1 MIRVLVVDDEP
12 AYCESLRLLLSC
24 EGFAVFTA
32 ANAQEALDVGADY
45 PIDLLVVDWI
55 LRDQMDGV
63 DVAAALQ
70 AANPRMQVIV
80 ISGWPSGELEARVEA
95 LPFAQCLH
103 KPFAGEAILSAAH
116 EATALDV
123 EP

>member
-12 AYCESLRLLLSC
+12 VYCHSLRLLLCC
-24 EGFAVFTA
+24 EGFEVFTA

-55 LRDQMDGV
+55 LRDEMDGV
-63 DVAAALQ
+63 DVAEALRV
-70 AANPRMQVIV
+70 ANPRMQVIV
-80 ISGWPSGELEARVEA
+80 ISGWPSRELEARVET

-103 KPFAGEAILSAAH
+103 KPFAGKALLSAAH
-116 EATALDV
+116 EAAALDV
-123 EP
+123 G